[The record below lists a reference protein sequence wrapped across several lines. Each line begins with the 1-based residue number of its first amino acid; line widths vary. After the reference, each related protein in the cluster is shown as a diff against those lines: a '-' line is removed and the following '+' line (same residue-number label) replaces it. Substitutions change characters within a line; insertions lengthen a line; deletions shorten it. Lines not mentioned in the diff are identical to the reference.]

1 MAHPFGR
8 RAFSGALALVLT
20 ALPGAAR
27 LQAQGETSESV
38 YKRTLKG
45 TVWIMARRGTDRGAM
60 GTGCL
65 IDKSHR
71 LVVTNFHVVG
81 EGENQGSRLPEDV
94 RVLFPQFEGGKLIAE
109 RSHYFDLLRL
119 RRAIPATVLV
129 RDKKH
134 DLAVL
139 KLERVPQDAQAIPLS
154 SGGASPAQHVHCI
167 ANPGRSDALWEYTSG
182 TVRQRYHKK
191 WLVKDGNQVHQF
203 EAEVLETQLPSN
215 PGDSGG
221 PVVNDRGELVGITQG
236 IAIGDVQLISLS
248 IDVRE
253 VKSLLKG
260 QLPRIAA
267 AVARESKQQPAQ
279 PAEESTNAAADKDPN
294 EKRAAQQL
302 TFAKAFADDGQ
313 SDKAKKY
320 YEKLIAEFPN
330 TRAASEA
337 KILLDKLNK

>member
-8 RAFSGALALVLT
+8 RAFCVALTLVLT
-20 ALPGAAR
+20 ALPGASK
-27 LQAQGETSESV
+27 LQAQGETSENI

-45 TVWIMARRGTDRGAM
+45 TVWILARRGSDRGAF

-65 IDKSHR
+65 IDKAHR

-81 EGENQGSRLPEDV
+81 EAENQGGRSQGEI
-94 RVLFPQFEGGKLIAE
+94 RVLFPQFEGGKLLAE

-119 RRAIPATVLV
+119 GRAIPGAVLM

-134 DLAVL
+134 DLAVI

-167 ANPGRSDALWEYTSG
+167 GNPGKSDALWEYTSG

-191 WLVKDGNQVHQF
+191 WLVKDGNQIHQF
-203 EAEVLETQLPSN
+203 EAEVLETQIPSN
-215 PGDSGG
+215 LGDSGG
-221 PVVNDRGELVGITQG
+221 PLVNDRGELVGITQG
-236 IAIGDVQLISLS
+236 IAIDAQLVSLF
-248 IDVRE
+248 IDVGE

-267 AVARESKQQPAQ
+267 AVARESKQPLAK
-279 PAEESTNAAADKDPN
+279 PAEEASDAASGKDPN
-294 EKRAAQQL
+294 EKRAAQKL
-302 TFAKAFADDGQ
+302 SFAKTFADDGQ
-313 SDKAKKY
+313 PEKARKY
-320 YEKLIAEFPN
+320 YQELIADFPN
-330 TRAASEA
+330 TKAASEA
-337 KILLDKLNK
+337 KIQLDKLTK